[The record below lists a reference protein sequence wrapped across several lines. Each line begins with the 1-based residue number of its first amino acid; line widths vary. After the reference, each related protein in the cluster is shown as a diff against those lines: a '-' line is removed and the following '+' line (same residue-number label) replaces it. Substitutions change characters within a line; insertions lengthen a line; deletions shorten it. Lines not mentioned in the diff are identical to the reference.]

1 MAKQRSPNRD
11 KAFKL
16 FKEAD
21 GNIMNREIAQ
31 QLNISEKTVGGW
43 KSKDKWNQKING
55 VLQSS
60 TRSTPNKV
68 GAPDGNQNAKGNKG
82 NSKAAP
88 PNKNKNAIKTGE
100 YETIYS
106 EYLTDEEKS
115 LFGQQIDS
123 SFVLSQE
130 IHLLRIR
137 QVRMLKR
144 LKDAE
149 DGLNE
154 NEKTIL
160 YELRGRK
167 TLIEAKGKKIPV
179 DVDQE
184 LMQTEIQERVTRKID
199 DVLRIE
205 DALTRVS
212 SQLARAVKQYD
223 ESLLFGDKKLML
235 EQQVQKLKA
244 EVEVLRGS
252 KEGNEDATDW
262 KAALAEAE
270 KELNEMSES

>member
-68 GAPDGNQNAKGNKG
+68 GASDGNQNAKGNKG

-115 LFGQQIDS
+115 LFDKQVDS

-130 IHLLRIR
+130 IHLLRVR
-137 QVRMLKR
+137 QLRMLRR
-144 LKDAE
+144 LEQAE
-149 DGLNE
+149 NGLND
-154 NEKTIL
+154 NEKSIL

-179 DVDQE
+179 DVDKE

-205 DALTRVS
+205 EALTRVS
-212 SQLARAVKQYD
+212 AQLARYIKQYEEID
-223 ESLLFGDKKLML
+223 LIYARTRYTIAQTEKALLNND
-235 EQQVQKLKA
+235 
-244 EVEVLRGS
+244 RGRRGENDG
-252 KEGNEDATDW
+252 EGQTIINIIDDIG
-262 KAALAEAE
+262 
-270 KELNEMSES
+270 